1 MDEKIIKWG
10 LYGIFF
16 AALAGSFIYFMIFV
30 FSLLAEVKGF
40 GALFILFGTIF
51 SLAGVVNVLKRMF

>member
-16 AALAGSFIYFMIFV
+16 AALVFSFIYFMIFV

-40 GALFILFGTIF
+40 GALVILFGTIF
-51 SLAGVVNVLKRMF
+51 VLAGVFNVLKRM